1 MDRRVFCQKVAIV
14 GGSIAIAPII
24 KACSPI
30 RTSPPQDSVPPTKF
44 AKSKPDSSPV
54 AADMAPATSTL
65 TSEAGPTAVI
75 LDDPGFTKIALV
87 RTRDRSQG
95 VREALRLLEYGGIKG
110 DNVLLKP
117 NFNSADESP
126 GSTHIDTLRALI
138 GELQENGAGTITVG
152 DRSGMG
158 HTRSVMQQKGID
170 TLAADLGLTLVAF
183 DELEDEE
190 WTVIRSNDHHWQD
203 GFAVPRILLD
213 AHRVVQTC
221 NLKTHR
227 YGGHFTMALK
237 NSVGLAAKRTA
248 NRDHDYMSE
257 LHNSVHQRK
266 MIAEIN
272 TAYKPDLIV
281 MDGIEAFV
289 TGGPD
294 NGRRV
299 SPEVIVAGKDPIAVD
314 AVGVAILRY
323 FGTTP
328 EVSKGSVFD
337 QEQIARA
344 VELGVGISSPDLIQ
358 ILTSGE
364 GSLEFADQ
372 LNSILLS

>member
-1 MDRRVFCQKVAIV
+1 
-14 GGSIAIAPII
+14 
-24 KACSPI
+24 
-30 RTSPPQDSVPPTKF
+30 
-44 AKSKPDSSPV
+44 
-54 AADMAPATSTL
+54 
-65 TSEAGPTAVI
+65 
-75 LDDPGFTKIALV
+75 
-87 RTRDRSQG
+87 
-95 VREALRLLEYGGIKG
+95 
-110 DNVLLKP
+110 
-117 NFNSADESP
+117 
-126 GSTHIDTLRALI
+126 
-138 GELQENGAGTITVG
+138 
-152 DRSGMG
+152 
-158 HTRSVMQQKGID
+158 
-170 TLAADLGLTLVAF
+170 
-183 DELEDEE
+183 
-190 WTVIRSNDHHWQD
+190 
-203 GFAVPRILLD
+203 
-213 AHRVVQTC
+213 
-221 NLKTHR
+221 
-227 YGGHFTMALK
+227 MALK